1 MDILKLILPHFN
13 HWGYYLLFLM
23 TFLETSAFLG
33 LLVPGESVVVIAG
46 LLAARG
52 TLNLGDAIWVA
63 SLGAIFGDTTG
74 YFIGRRFGEGFFL
87 KYGRRFFFNK
97 EYLDDTKLF
106 FEKHGGKTVFLGRFM
121 SWLRAFAPVVA
132 GISKMNYPR
141 FLFFNVAGGIAWA
154 VVFTLLGYFAGNSWE
169 MIRGYLGL
177 FGVFAFICSAV
188 AIFLYFFLT
197 KRRRLIR
204 GKTGWIDGQ
213 LSSRMP
219 GTWDFIKGRFSAG
232 EWYGVSLTTGILLLV
247 FTLYSFGE
255 IVEDLVDKETL
266 FYLDFRIQHF
276 MERIITP
283 DATRLMV
290 DVTNFGGVYLAA
302 FVAGAAALYLLHKRR
317 WWELF
322 TLFWVV
328 GGGET
333 ALFLLK
339 HLFHRPRPTRQLVAA
354 YGYSFPSGHAFSAVA
369 VYGFLIYLTW
379 KLANNGTLKLTIFT
393 TSILLILLIGI
404 SRIYLNV
411 HWLTDV
417 LGGYAAGFSWL
428 AFCVIMANTIK
439 QYYKKSP

>member
-52 TLNLGDAIWVA
+52 TLDLGDAIWVA

-141 FLFFNVAGGIAWA
+141 FLFFNVAGGIVWA
-154 VVFTLLGYFAGNSWE
+154 VVFTLLGYFVGNSWE
-169 MIRGYLGL
+169 MIRGYLGR
-177 FGVFAFICSAV
+177 FAVFAFICSAV
-188 AIFLYFFLT
+188 AVFLYFFLT

-204 GKTGWIDGQ
+204 EKTGWIDGQ

-219 GTWDFIKGRFSAG
+219 GTWAFIKARFSAG

-283 DATRLMV
+283 DATGLMV
-290 DVTNFGGVYLAA
+290 DVTNFGGVYLVA

-328 GGGET
+328 GGET
-333 ALFLLK
+333 MLFLLK
-339 HLFHRPRPTRQLVAA
+339 HLFQRPRPTGQLVAA
-354 YGYSFPSGHAFSAVA
+354 YGYSFPSGHAFFAVA

-379 KLANNGTLKLTIFT
+379 KLTNNGALKLTIFT
-393 TSILLILLIGI
+393 ASILLILLIGI